1 MFIPY
6 QIYDLQVF
14 SIILWI
20 DARQS
25 TGLLCLIKYRN
36 SLSCLECLMLPT
48 LALAKLIKTT
58 WWTTKSYVI
67 SKSLC
72 RRLMKW
78 WVFCPH
84 LFLQICL
91 LLKITLWTSIS
102 LQCQSR
108 LCRLWANLPSLS
120 RIWLTAACWSYT
132 WKSGMTSSST
142 RLRDL
147 NALWVINHSLLSVA
161 CHHPFSLLWMLFFFD
176 TESDI

>member
-1 MFIPY
+1 
-6 QIYDLQVF
+6 
-14 SIILWI
+14 
-20 DARQS
+20 
-25 TGLLCLIKYRN
+25 
-36 SLSCLECLMLPT
+36 MLPT

-72 RRLMKW
+72 RRLMKR

-91 LLKITLWTSIS
+91 LLKITRWTLIS

-147 NALWVINHSLLSVA
+147 NALWVMSSSIFVLIMDVVLFLILKVIFSVIQSLLVFKYMMYCEYGGLEFAWPMTSEM
-161 CHHPFSLLWMLFFFD
+161 LWIRI
-176 TESDI
+176 SIWVG